1 MFLNVPSLVY
11 VCITFSDVL
20 DFAKDGYIYHKTLR
34 YVIVNESFGDL
45 NTSDMSLTLYCLMM
59 DTPSVWYWSGW
70 GDPHIPAV
78 ILFAQWWWSR
88 GYWGGEISA
97 CRGGPWTGSFSYSP
111 LVTPCSPQCW
121 QGLTLSPSPTNTVY
135 ANDILWYD
143 YLHFF
148 HFGLYKFYTCIMF
161 WPWFLHSTF
170 MRLEKLVL
178 FLYSV
183 SLLEL
188 FDSCCFYTYL
198 SREVLP
204 LEWFG

>member
-1 MFLNVPSLVY
+1 MSLVLFMY
-11 VCITFSDVL
+11 ASHLAMYLI
-20 DFAKDGYIYHKTLR
+20 LR
-34 YVIVNESFGDL
+34 KMGIFTTRHWDMSLWMNL
-45 NTSDMSLTLYCLMM
+45 LAIWTHLMSLTLYCLMM

-121 QGLTLSPSPTNTVY
+121 RGSTRSPSPTNTVY